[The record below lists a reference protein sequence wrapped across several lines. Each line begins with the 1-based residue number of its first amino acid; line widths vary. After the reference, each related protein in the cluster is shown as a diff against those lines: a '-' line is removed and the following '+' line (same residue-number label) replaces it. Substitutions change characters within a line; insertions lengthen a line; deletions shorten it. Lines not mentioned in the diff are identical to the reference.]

1 MTTICRLVAVL
12 MASLFADTVCAQ
24 SVLVYHGDPSRGGR
38 YVLPD
43 PVGTPARS

>member
-12 MASLFADTVCAQ
+12 LASLFADIVCAQ
-24 SVLVYHGDPSRGGR
+24 SVLAYHGHSSRSGR